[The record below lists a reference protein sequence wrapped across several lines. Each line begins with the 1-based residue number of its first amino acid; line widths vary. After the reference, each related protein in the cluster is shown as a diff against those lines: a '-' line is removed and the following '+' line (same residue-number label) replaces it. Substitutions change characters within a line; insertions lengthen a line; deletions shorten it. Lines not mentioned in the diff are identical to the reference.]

1 MSKKLIQAAAG
12 AGGEPVHVEDVFTT
26 HLYKGTG
33 TSQTINNGIDLSGE
47 GGLVWLKNRD
57 GNQSH
62 GLFDTE
68 RTNGASSFLST
79 DLGSGGETSDNGA
92 SMTFNSNGFSLGSSS
107 YFGGSGSGN
116 AQNYAS
122 WTFRKQSGFFD
133 VVTYTGNATSRSI
146 SHNLNASVGLL
157 VIRRVDTGGNWW
169 VLDVGTGKRGYFDY
183 INSAFST
190 ANGTYFGDGS
200 TYQAPTSTEFY
211 ISSNGNVN
219 QNNGQY
225 VAYLFAAGTDS
236 GSQIFGEDSDKPII
250 ECGSFTTNGNA
261 EFYENI
267 GWEPQWVLIKRTDAT
282 YQPWNILDTMRNLR
296 AQDLTAGT
304 DYLRPNTTG
313 AEGNINGSSGEY
325 INSTGFG
332 GDGAGITG
340 SANATFI
347 YVAIRKPMKI
357 PESGTDV
364 LQIKSTSSSASYPL
378 VTDLNNSTSRSDM
391 VLNTQRVNT
400 ASLSQPI
407 FIQFL
412 TGIMESTSVSPI
424 SVTATSRG
432 LTTANQNSLR
442 SDAPLYYNFNQNPG
456 WLASTVAGSTLYG
469 FKRRPGFFDI
479 STANISFYSASGSH
493 DLGVVPEMIFG
504 KRHDANGDFYV
515 FHKDLTK
522 NTDGKVNQ
530 NLKLNSS
537 AGPQTASGNGYYQ
550 DISTTSYSTYWWPS
564 TSGKTVHYLF
574 ATLDGVSKVGSYTG
588 TGSDLNVD
596 CGFTSGARFI
606 LIRRSDA
613 SGYWYLYDSVRG
625 IVSGNDPF
633 ILLGQTGAETTT
645 TDYVDPLSSGFTVTS
660 SASGSINSNGG
671 AYIFLAIA

>member
-1 MSKKLIQAAAG
+1 MSKKILQAAAG
-12 AGGEPVHVEDVFTT
+12 AAGEESVYVEDVFTT
-26 HLYKGTG
+26 HLVTGTG
-33 TSQTINNGIDLSGE
+33 TAPSVNNGIDLSGE
-47 GGLVWLKNRD
+47 GGIVWLKKRSAA
-57 GNQSH
+57 GSH
-62 GLFDTE
+62 DVFDTE
-68 RTNGASSFLST
+68 RGANKRLI
-79 DLGSGGETSDNGA
+79 LNGSGGEDTKNFSFTS
-92 SMTFNSNGFSLGSSS
+92 TGFSNYTLD
-107 YFGGSGSGN
+107 SGVE
-116 AQNYAS
+116 YAS
-122 WTFRKQSGFFD
+122 WSFRKQAGFFD
-133 VVTYTGNATSRSI
+133 VVSYTGNASNRSI

-157 VIRRVDTGGNWW
+157 VVRRVDTGGNWF

-183 INSAFST
+183 IDSAFST
-190 ANGTYFGDGS
+190 ANGTFFGDGS
-200 TYQAPTSTEFY
+200 TYQAPTSSEFY

-219 QNNGQY
+219 TNNGQY

-236 GSQIFGEDSDKPII
+236 GSQIFGEDSDKSII

-267 GWEPQWVLIKRTDAT
+267 GWEPQWVLIKRTDAA
-282 YQPWNILDTMRNLR
+282 YQPWNLLDTMRGLR

-304 DYLRPNTTG
+304 GYLRPNTTA
-313 AEGNINGSSGEY
+313 AEGSIGGSSGEY

-332 GDGAGITG
+332 GDGAGVTG

-347 YVAIRKPMKI
+347 YIAIRKPMKI

-364 LQIKSTSSSASYPL
+364 LQIKSTSGTSSYP
-378 VTDLNNSTSRSDM
+378 VVQDLNNSNSRSDM
-391 VLNTQRVNT
+391 VLNTQRATT

-412 TGIMESTSVSPI
+412 TGIMESTSVSPSTI
-424 SVTATSRG
+424 TATSRG
-432 LTTANQNSLR
+432 LTTSSQNSLT
-442 SDAPLYYNFNQNPG
+442 SDAPLYYNSLMNPG
-456 WLASTVAGSTLYG
+456 WLVSTRGGSTLYG

-479 STANISFYSASGSH
+479 STANISSYSASGSH
-493 DLGVVPEMIFG
+493 DLGVVPEMILG

-537 AGPQTASGNGYYQ
+537 SGPQTATGNGYYQ
-550 DISTTSYSTYWWPS
+550 DVSTTTYGTYWWPS

-633 ILLGQTGAETTT
+633 ILLSQTGAETTT

-660 SASGSINSNGG
+660 SASGSINVNGG